1 MTSSPHEPADCELAV
16 CDRCDSYGDGYAA
29 GKAAAHF
36 ETRVWE
42 LGAHAL
48 DCGCRPC
55 ETIRQVVRKVLLA
68 AGEPVALPPELLAVD
83 RWAAEPDNLAA
94 WEAAR
99 RWLAHAAGDVDEA
112 LDVART
118 VKRAWYLVAT
128 WWWCCDNPEGGNVKV
143 GEDDRVVGEVRWMG
157 HPVDEPG

>member
-1 MTSSPHEPADCELAV
+1 MTDRPDRDRILEPRASE
-16 CDRCDSYGDGYAA
+16 S
-29 GKAAAHF
+29 
-36 ETRVWE
+36 
-42 LGAHAL
+42 
-48 DCGCRPC
+48 
-55 ETIRQVVRKVLLA
+55 
-68 AGEPVALPPELLAVD
+68 VALPSEIEAFD

-94 WEAAR
+94 WEAAC

-118 VKRAWYLVAT
+118 ALLLAPDGTAGSFLVKRARYLGAT

-157 HPVDEPG
+157 HPVDEPE